1 MISDFTMSGRRFFS
15 GKFTLAVCASIVL
28 SLLAAC
34 AGDSKP
40 PPGSPVDLSKVDI
53 EPRFY
58 IVKKGNTLSEIGL
71 KTGHHSSEL
80 AAWNDLVPPYRIY
93 PGQKIRLFGSNA
105 SSRSKSS
112 EKTRNKTSTRSI
124 GSTRKNTVSRKKGP
138 TVSTNVDKRSPPSAE
153 EKAKKN
159 LKIVWMWPIKGVI
172 VRNYSLTGSKGID
185 ISGKLGQP
193 VRVAAAGKVV
203 YSGQGLAGYGNLL
216 IVKHNEKFLSAY
228 ANNRRLLVKEGD
240 HVRKGQTIAEVGAVA
255 GKKPSLYFEIR
266 KFGKPVNPIIYLP
279 DR

>member
-1 MISDFTMSGRRFFS
+1 MSGCRLFP
-15 GKFTLAVCASIVL
+15 GKFTWAVCALIVL
-28 SLLAAC
+28 ALLAAC

-40 PPGSPVDLSKVDI
+40 PPGSPVEPSKVNI

-58 IVKKGNTLSEIGL
+58 VVKKGDTLSGIGL
-71 KTGHHSSEL
+71 QTGHHYRQL
-80 AAWNDLVPPYRIY
+80 AVWNHIVPPYTIY
-93 PGQKIRLFGSNA
+93 PGQKIRLFGSDA
-105 SSRSKSS
+105 SSQSRSSR
-112 EKTRNKTSTRSI
+112 KTKNKTSTRRE
-124 GSTRKNTVSRKKGP
+124 GSTRKKTVSRKKGP
-138 TVSTNVDKRSPPSAE
+138 TVSTNKNKRSPPSAE

-193 VRVAAAGKVV
+193 VRAAAAGKVV
-203 YSGQGLAGYGNLL
+203 YSGQGLAGYGNLV
-216 IVKHNEKFLSAY
+216 IVKHSEKFLSAY

-266 KFGKPVNPIIYLP
+266 KFGKPMNPMSYLP
-279 DR
+279 NR